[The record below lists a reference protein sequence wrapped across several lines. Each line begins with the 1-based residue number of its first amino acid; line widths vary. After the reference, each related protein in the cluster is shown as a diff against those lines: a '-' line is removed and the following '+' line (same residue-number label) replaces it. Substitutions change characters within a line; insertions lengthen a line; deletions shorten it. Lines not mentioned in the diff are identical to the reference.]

1 MVVILRH
8 KPLKLE
14 QLEILKCRAFVAD
27 DEQTE
32 LGNLKLG
39 WEGEGELD
47 RMIDRKI
54 EGRDCIHLK
63 DYRFSMNHAGDDI
76 HKVSRSSSEVQIDNV
91 LITGDR
97 IFTFE
102 VKKYNFD
109 LVYSDTVW
117 SFTGGD
123 KFKNLMQQ
131 VSRHNDAFRYLLR
144 QSGTDGDFE
153 VYSCLVFINPKQ
165 TIYNLPYGKN
175 ILTHSGLEKFLDRI
189 IRDNHYSYDRLLGF
203 LESRRL
209 VKSMYDGK
217 AKVGLEEL
225 RGGVYCAACYVRLKR
240 LNRNRYHCSKC
251 LESFDLLTVTRRL
264 IDELKMLNEDW
275 KLSSYL
281 ISKYSGHQVSSSYI
295 RTQKRLGKIDY

>member
-1 MVVILRH
+1 MILRY

-14 QLEILKCRAFVAD
+14 QLEILKCRAVVAD
-27 DEQTE
+27 DEVNE

-47 RMIDRKI
+47 RMIDERVA
-54 EGRDCIHLK
+54 GRDCVHLK
-63 DYRFSMNHAGDDI
+63 DYRFSVNQAGDDSR
-76 HKVSRSSSEVQIDNV
+76 KVTQSSSEIQIDNI

-97 IFTFE
+97 VFTFE

-117 SFTGGD
+117 TFTGGD

-131 VSRHNDAFRYLLR
+131 VSRHNDALRFLLR
-144 QSGTDGDFE
+144 QSGHGADFE

-175 ILTHSGLEKFLDRI
+175 ILTYSGIEKFLDRI
-189 IRDNHYSYDRLLGF
+189 VRDNHYSYDRLLDF

-209 VKSMYDGK
+209 TKSMYGGK
-217 AKVGLEEL
+217 AKVELEAL
-225 RGGVYCAACYVRLKR
+225 GGGVYCENCYRELERV
-240 LNRNRYHCSKC
+240 NRNRYDCSKC
-251 LESFDLLTVTRRL
+251 LESFSLLTVTRRL

-281 ISKYSGHQVSSSYI
+281 ISKYSGHHVSASYI
-295 RTQKRLGKIDY
+295 RTQKRLGKIVY

>member
-1 MVVILRH
+1 MVVILRY

-14 QLEILKCRAFVAD
+14 QLEILKCRTAVAD
-27 DEQTE
+27 DEVNE

-47 RMIDRKI
+47 RMIDEKVADR
-54 EGRDCIHLK
+54 GCIHLK
-63 DYRFSMNHAGDDI
+63 DYRFSVSEGSVEGR
-76 HKVSRSSSEVQIDNV
+76 KVSRNSSEIQIDNI
-91 LITGDR
+91 LIAGDR
-97 IFTFE
+97 VFTFE

-117 SFTGGD
+117 TFTGGN

-144 QSGTDGDFE
+144 QAGYGADFE

-175 ILTHSGLEKFLDRI
+175 ILTHSGIEKFLGRVA
-189 IRDNHYSYDRLLGF
+189 RDNHYSYDRLLDF

-209 VKSMYDGK
+209 RKSMYDGK
-217 AKVGLEEL
+217 ANIELDAL
-225 RGGVYCAACYVRLKR
+225 RGGVYCENCYEALERVGKQWFNCPTCNEKYDFLKV
-240 LNRNRYHCSKC
+240 S
-251 LESFDLLTVTRRL
+251 RRL
-264 IDELKMLNEDW
+264 IDELKILNSDW
-275 KLSSYL
+275 PINSVVL
-281 ISKYSGHQVSSSYI
+281 SKYSGYLISSSYI
-295 RTQKRLGKIDY
+295 RTQRRLGNLKY

>member
-1 MVVILRH
+1 MILRY

-14 QLEILKCRAFVAD
+14 QLEILKCRAVVAA
-27 DEQTE
+27 DEVNE

-47 RMIDRKI
+47 RMIDERMA
-54 EGRDCIHLK
+54 GRNCIHLK
-63 DYRFSMNHAGDDI
+63 DYRFSVSQTGDDSR
-76 HKVSRSSSEVQIDNV
+76 KVSRSTSEVQIDN
-91 LITGDR
+91 IFIAGDR
-97 IFTFE
+97 VFTFE

-117 SFTGGD
+117 TFTGGD

-144 QSGTDGDFE
+144 QSGNGADFE

-175 ILTHSGLEKFLDRI
+175 ILTYSGIEKFLDRI
-189 IRDNHYSYDRLLGF
+189 VRDNHYSHDRLLDF

-209 VKSMYDGK
+209 TKSMYDGK
-217 AKVGLEEL
+217 ANIDLDAL
-225 RGGVYCAACYVRLKR
+225 AGGVYCENCYEALVRAGKQWFTC
-240 LNRNRYHCSKC
+240 HTCK
-251 LESFDLLTVTRRL
+251 EKFHLLRISQRL
-264 IDELKMLNEDW
+264 IDELKILNTDW
-275 KLSSYL
+275 TINSVVL
-281 ISKYSGHQVSSSYI
+281 SKYSGYQVSSSYI
-295 RTQKRLGKIDY
+295 RTQKRLGKLNY

>member
-1 MVVILRH
+1 MILRY

-14 QLEILKCRAFVAD
+14 QLEILKCRAVVAA
-27 DEQTE
+27 DEVNE

-47 RMIDRKI
+47 RMIDERMA
-54 EGRDCIHLK
+54 GRNCIHLK
-63 DYRFSMNHAGDDI
+63 DYRFSVSQTGDDSR
-76 HKVSRSSSEVQIDNV
+76 KVSRSTSEVQIDN
-91 LITGDR
+91 IFIAGDR
-97 IFTFE
+97 VFTFE

-117 SFTGGD
+117 TFTGGD

-144 QSGTDGDFE
+144 QSGNGADFE

-175 ILTHSGLEKFLDRI
+175 ILTYSGIEKFLDRI
-189 IRDNHYSYDRLLGF
+189 VRDNHYSHDRLLDF

-209 VKSMYDGK
+209 TKSMYDGK
-217 AKVGLEEL
+217 ANIEL
-225 RGGVYCAACYVRLKR
+225 DALAGGVYCEHCYRELERV
-240 LNRNRYHCSKC
+240 NRNKYNCVKC
-251 LESFDLLTVTRRL
+251 NENFDLLTVTRRL
-264 IDELKMLNEDW
+264 INELKMLNEDW
-275 KLSSYL
+275 KLDSS
-281 ISKYSGHQVSSSYI
+281 IIAKYSGHQISSSYI
-295 RTQKRLGKIDY
+295 RRQKQRGNIDY